1 MRALNTLSCLLLS
14 ALLTTSAQAQ
24 CLQPSLRIAVIPKK
38 SMEVLIKDYQPLLE
52 RLSAAVGVPAAI
64 VPASSYESVVD
75 AVVSGGVDI
84 AWLGPAAY
92 VLAQQRDPRIEPF
105 ASLTINNGYF
115 TPAGHHY
122 QALLLA
128 RRGTAD
134 DVASLRGK
142 RGALSDPASTSGSVV
157 PNVEFSAQVGEPL
170 AQFFGSVVF
179 TGSHDKS
186 LDALLEGRVD
196 AAFVASVRADAYLN
210 SGRIERDTFN
220 VLWRSERIYYDPYVF
235 SGSLCG
241 EYKARIRAAM
251 LENQDGLAAFL
262 ASQDASGIAPVSR
275 AEYVPLVRMMQGR
288 SAGTPPPTTETT
300 PRSTPSGS

>member
-1 MRALNTLSCLLLS
+1 MRALKFLSGLLLS
-14 ALLTTSAQAQ
+14 ALLASAAQAQ
-24 CLQPSLRIAVIPKK
+24 CQQTGLRIAVIPKK
-38 SMEVLIKDYQPLLE
+38 SMDVLMKDYQPLLE
-52 RLSAAVGVPAAI
+52 RLSAALGVPATI

-84 AWLGPAAY
+84 AWLGPASY
-92 VLAQQRDPRIEPF
+92 VLAHQRDPRIEPF

-128 RRGTAD
+128 RRGTA
-134 DVASLRGK
+134 ANLEALRGS
-142 RGALSDPASTSGSVV
+142 RGALSDPASTSGSVI
-157 PNVEFSAQVGEPL
+157 PNAEFSAQVGMPL
-170 AQFFGSVVF
+170 ARFFGSVVY

-210 SGRIERDTFN
+210 SGRIQRDTFN

-235 SGSLCG
+235 SGSLCP
-241 EYKARIRAAM
+241 EYKARIRKVM
-251 LENQDGLAAFL
+251 LDEQAQLTSFL

-275 AEYVPLVRMMQGR
+275 AEYAPLVRMMGER
-288 SAGTPPPTTETT
+288 P
-300 PRSTPSGS
+300 GS

>member
-1 MRALNTLSCLLLS
+1 MRALNYLFCLLL
-14 ALLTTSAQAQ
+14 ALSLGSVAQAECRQ
-24 CLQPSLRIAVIPKK
+24 SGLRIAVIPKK
-38 SMEVLIKDYQPLLE
+38 SMEVLIRDYQPLLQ
-52 RLSAAVGVPAAI
+52 RLSSALGVPVSI

-84 AWLGPAAY
+84 AWLGPASY

-128 RRGTAD
+128 RREVAT
-134 DVASLRGK
+134 DVESLRGK
-142 RGALSDPASTSGSVV
+142 RGALSDPASTSGSVI
-157 PNVEFSAQVGEPL
+157 PNAEFSALVGMPL
-170 AQFFGSVVF
+170 AQFFGSVAYS
-179 TGSHDKS
+179 GSHDKS

-210 SGRIERDTFN
+210 SGRISRDTFN

-235 SGSLCG
+235 SGSLCP

-251 LENQDGLAAFL
+251 LENQAGLAAFL

-275 AEYVPLVRMMQGR
+275 AEYAPLVRMM
-288 SAGTPPPTTETT
+288 SARP
-300 PRSTPSGS
+300 GS

>member
-1 MRALNTLSCLLLS
+1 MRALNYLFCLLL
-14 ALLTTSAQAQ
+14 ALSLGSVAQAECRQ
-24 CLQPSLRIAVIPKK
+24 SGLRIAVIPKK
-38 SMEVLIKDYQPLLE
+38 SMEVLIRDYQPLLQ
-52 RLSAAVGVPAAI
+52 RLSSALGVPVSI

-84 AWLGPAAY
+84 AWLGPASY

-128 RRGTAD
+128 RREVAAD
-134 DVASLRGK
+134 VESLRGK
-142 RGALSDPASTSGSVV
+142 RGALSDPASTSGSVI
-157 PNVEFSAQVGEPL
+157 PNAEFSALVGMPL
-170 AQFFGSVVF
+170 AQFFGSVAYS
-179 TGSHDKS
+179 GSHDKS

-210 SGRIERDTFN
+210 SGRISRDTFN

-235 SGSLCG
+235 SGSLCPA
-241 EYKARIRAAM
+241 YKARIRAAM
-251 LENQDGLAAFL
+251 LENQAGLAAFL

-275 AEYVPLVRMMQGR
+275 AEYAPLVRMM
-288 SAGTPPPTTETT
+288 
-300 PRSTPSGS
+300 SGQPGF